1 MPVVTI
7 SRFLGTTGDAIAE
20 GVARALG
27 ARLVNRQSL
36 ITAAT
41 AAGVSPE
48 CLAEIHYESTL
59 SLTNVV
65 LNMLRQLP
73 AVPRSRGSSILDAA
87 PLPTAAGNRTG
98 VAPSVAEMEQGV
110 HLLEKVMRDLAAEGN
125 VVMVGR
131 GANLVLKDTPDAF
144 HVQVVAT
151 VEARIQHLMRVAHVD
166 RREALA
172 RLWASDRARTDH
184 IRRYYNQ
191 SWTDSTLYDMVLNSE
206 RIETGQAIQ
215 LIVAAARAR
224 ARRAEAPPIN

>member
-20 GVARALG
+20 GVAHALG

-48 CLAEIHYESTL
+48 CLEEMHYESTL

-65 LNMLRQLP
+65 LNMLRTLP
-73 AVPRSRGSSILDAA
+73 AVPRSRGSSIFDAA
-87 PLPTAAGNRTG
+87 PLPTPEGRRTG
-98 VAPSVAEMEQGV
+98 VPPSVAEMEQGV

-125 VVMVGR
+125 IVIVGR
-131 GANLVLKDTPDAF
+131 GANLVLKDMPEAF
-144 HVQVVAT
+144 HVQIVAT
-151 VEARIQHLMRVAHVD
+151 VEARIQHLMHAAHVD

-172 RLWASDRARTDH
+172 RLWASDRSRTDH
-184 IRRYYNQ
+184 VRRYYNQ
-191 SWTDSTLYDMVLNSE
+191 SWTDSTLYDLVLNSE
-206 RIETGQAIQ
+206 RMDTAEAVQ
-215 LIVAAARAR
+215 LIVTAARAR
-224 ARRAEAPPIN
+224 AQHAKASSTS

>member
-20 GVARALG
+20 GVARTLD
-27 ARLVNRQSL
+27 ARLVSRQSL
-36 ITAAT
+36 VAAAT

-65 LNMLRQLP
+65 LNMLRTLP
-73 AVPRSRGSSILDAA
+73 AVPRSRGSSLLDAA
-87 PLPTAAGNRTG
+87 PLPTSGGSRSGTT
-98 VAPSVAEMEQGV
+98 PTVAEMEQGV

-125 VVMVGR
+125 IVMVGR
-131 GANLVLKDTPDAF
+131 GANLILKDVPGAF
-144 HVQVVAT
+144 HVQIVAS
-151 VEARIQHLMRVAHVD
+151 VEARIQSLMQHAHVD

-206 RIETGQAIQ
+206 HIDAAEAVQ
-215 LIVAAARAR
+215 LIVTAARSR
-224 ARRAEAPPIN
+224 AQHAEASPTA

>member
-20 GVARALG
+20 GVARTLG
-27 ARLVNRQSL
+27 VRLVDRQSL
-36 ITAAT
+36 VTAAT

-48 CLAEIHYESTL
+48 CLAEMHYESTL

-65 LNMLRQLP
+65 LNMLRTLP
-73 AVPRSRGSSILDAA
+73 AVPRSRGSSIFDAA
-87 PLPTAAGNRTG
+87 PLPTAEGRRTG

-125 VVMVGR
+125 IVMVGR
-131 GANLVLKDTPDAF
+131 GANLVLKDMHEAF
-144 HVQVVAT
+144 HVQIVAT
-151 VEARIQHLMRVAHVD
+151 VEARIQYLIQHAHVD

-172 RLWASDRARTDH
+172 RLWASDRSRTDH
-184 IRRYYNQ
+184 VRRYYNQ
-191 SWTDSTLYDMVLNSE
+191 SWTDSTLYDLVLNSE
-206 RIETGQAIQ
+206 RIETEEAVQ

-224 ARRAEAPPIN
+224 ARHAQASPTP